1 MANTSKS
8 SEFFIGDLDIRVH
21 TDLTKA
27 GELGPDDSIGLL
39 QDAKITM
46 NTNEVKLKSGFP
58 ERTYASA
65 VVSRD
70 LSVAGSFNEY
80 SISNLALVYGDND
93 ALAAAIGATPAS
105 STFTSGPL
113 ADQAVVAVQTGDG
126 ADFTAGDVVY
136 VYAHDNTSDVFV
148 AKILSISVDD
158 ITLDQDLPR
167 AFALGDHIAK
177 VQSVELGSEDNT
189 KELTIQVVGTMP
201 LDGTPFVYDIWKGTI
216 AGSAEMS
223 SSTQN
228 FGALPFTI
236 EPLQPAAYEIA
247 AGVYGDDSVKKA
259 VISQYAQGRLTK
271 NIPA

>member
-8 SEFFIGDLDIRVH
+8 SEFFIGDLDIRIS

-46 NTNEVKLKSGFP
+46 STNEVKLKSGFP

-70 LSVAGSFNEY
+70 LVVAGSFNEY

-93 ALAAAIGATPAS
+93 ALAAALLATNHEGTLSSAGTAS
-105 STFTSGPL
+105 DTTL
-113 ADQAVVAVQTGDG
+113 NVQTGEG
-126 ADFTAGDVVY
+126 ADFAGKTIY
-136 VYAHDNTSDVFV
+136 VYSHDNTSDVFV
-148 AKILSISVDD
+148 TKCTTVAVDE
-158 ITLDQDLPR
+158 ITIDQPLPR
-167 AFALGDHIAK
+167 DLAIGDHVAVI
-177 VQSVELGSEDNT
+177 QSVELGSEDNT

-223 SSTQN
+223 ASTQA

-236 EPLQPAAYEIA
+236 EPLQPASHEIA
-247 AGVYGDDSVKKA
+247 NDVFGADAVKKA
-259 VISQYAQGRLTK
+259 VIAQYAQGRLSK

>member
-1 MANTSKS
+1 MANTAKT
-8 SEFFIGDLDIRVH
+8 SEFFIGDLDIRVN

-70 LSVAGSFNEY
+70 LSVSGSFNEY

-93 ALAAAIGATPAS
+93 ALTAAAAASNHEGTLASAAAAGATDL
-105 STFTSGPL
+105 T
-113 ADQAVVAVQTGDG
+113 VQTGEGAGFDG
-126 ADFTAGDVVY
+126 KTIY
-136 VYAHDNTSDVFV
+136 VYTNNNKSDVFV
-148 AKILSISVDD
+148 TKCTSVATDT
-158 ITLDQDLPR
+158 ITLDRAIPRDL
-167 AFALGDHIAK
+167 AIGDHVA
-177 VQSVELGSEDNT
+177 VVESVELGSEDNT
-189 KELTIQVVGTMP
+189 KELTVQVVGTMP

-216 AGSAEMS
+216 TGSAEMS
-223 SSTQN
+223 ASTQN

-236 EPLQPAAYEIA
+236 EPLQPAQYEIDN
-247 AGVYGDDSVKKA
+247 GVYGADAVKKQ
-259 VISQYAQGRLTK
+259 VISMYAQGRLSK

>member
-1 MANTSKS
+1 MANTSKT
-8 SEFFIGDLDIRVH
+8 SEFFIGDLDIRVS

-93 ALAAAIGATPAS
+93 ALAAAVSATAAS
-105 STFTSGPL
+105 STFTAIAA
-113 ADQAVVAVQTGDG
+113 ADQAVVEVQTGDG
-126 ADFTAGDVVY
+126 VDFAIGNTVY
-136 VYAHDNTSDVFV
+136 VYSHDNASDVFV
-148 AKILSISVDD
+148 AEIDSIAVDA
-158 ITLDQDLPR
+158 ITLKQNLPR
-167 AFALGDHIAK
+167 ALAIGDHIARI
-177 VQSVELGSEDNT
+177 QTVELGSEDNT
-189 KELTIQVVGTMP
+189 KELTVQVVGTMP

-216 AGSAEMS
+216 SGSAEMS

-247 AGVYGDDSVKKA
+247 NDVYGSDAVKKA
-259 VISQYAQGRLTK
+259 VIAQYAQGRLSK

>member
-1 MANTSKS
+1 MANTSKT
-8 SEFFIGDLDIRVH
+8 SEFFIGDLDIRVN

-27 GELGPDDSIGLL
+27 GELGPNDSIGLL

-65 VVSRD
+65 VVSRE
-70 LSVAGSFNEY
+70 LSIAGSFNEY

-93 ALAAAIGATPAS
+93 ALAAAVTATNHEGTLAVAS
-105 STFTSGPL
+105 AAAETELT
-113 ADQAVVAVQTGDG
+113 VQTGEG
-126 ADFTAGDVVY
+126 ANFAGKTVY
-136 VYAHDNTSDVFV
+136 VYSHLNPSDVFV
-148 AKILSISVDD
+148 TKCASVAVDV
-158 ITLDQDLPR
+158 ITLDRAIPRDLVI
-167 AFALGDHIAK
+167 GDHVA
-177 VQSVELGSEDNT
+177 VVESVELGSESNT
-189 KELTIQVVGTMP
+189 QELTVQVVGTMP

-216 AGSAEMS
+216 AGTAEMS

-247 AGVYGDDSVKKA
+247 AGTYGDDAVKKA

>member
-8 SEFFIGDLDIRVH
+8 SEFFIGDLDIRVS

-93 ALAAAIGATPAS
+93 ALAAAVTASAASGTFAATA
-105 STFTSGPL
+105 T
-113 ADQAVVAVQTGDG
+113 AAQAVVSVQTGEG
-126 ADFTAGDVVY
+126 AAFTALETVY
-136 VYAHDNTSDVFV
+136 VYSHANPSDVFV
-148 AKILSISVDD
+148 ASILSIAGDD
-158 ITLDQDLPR
+158 ITLNQDLPR
-167 AFALGDHIAK
+167 DLVIGDHIAK
-177 VQSVELGSEDNT
+177 IQTVELGSEDNT

-236 EPLQPAAYEIA
+236 EPLQPAKFEIDN
-247 AGVYGDDSVKKA
+247 GVFGSDAVKKT
-259 VISQYAQGRLTK
+259 VIANFAQGRLSK

>member
-8 SEFFIGDLDIRVH
+8 SEFFIGDLDIRVN

-93 ALAAAIGATPAS
+93 ALAAAVAATAGTSTLAS
-105 STFTSGPL
+105 IAA
-113 ADQAVVAVQTGDG
+113 ADQAVIDVQTGEGVNFAVD
-126 ADFTAGDVVY
+126 DTVY
-136 VYAHDNTSDVFV
+136 VYAHDNSSDVFV
-148 AKILSISVDD
+148 ASISSITTDA
-158 ITLDQDLPR
+158 ITLNQSIPR
-167 AFALGDHIAK
+167 ALAIGDHIAK
-177 VQSVELGSEDNT
+177 IQTVELGSEDNT

-247 AGVYGDDSVKKA
+247 NGIFGADAVKKA
-259 VISQYAQGRLTK
+259 VIAQYAQGRLSK
-271 NIPA
+271 NIPG

>member
-1 MANTSKS
+1 MANTSKT
-8 SEFFIGDLDIRVH
+8 SEFFIGDLDIRVS

-70 LSVAGSFNEY
+70 LVVAGSFNEY

-93 ALAAAIGATPAS
+93 ALAAAVAATNHEGTLAS
-105 STFTSGPL
+105 AAV
-113 ADQAVVAVQTGDG
+113 ADAVTLTVQTGEG
-126 ADFTAGDVVY
+126 ADFAGKTVY
-136 VYAHDNTSDVFV
+136 VYRHDDPSDVFV
-148 AKILSISVDD
+148 TKCTTVSVDE
-158 ITLDQDLPR
+158 ITLDRGIPRDL
-167 AFALGDHIAK
+167 AIGDHVAI
-177 VQSVELGSEDNT
+177 VESVELGSEDNT
-189 KELTIQVVGTMP
+189 QELTIQVVGTMP

-236 EPLQPAAYEIA
+236 EPLQPAAHEIA
-247 AGVYGDDSVKKA
+247 ADKFGVDAVKKA
-259 VISQYAQGRLTK
+259 VISQYAQGRLSK

>member
-8 SEFFIGDLDIRVH
+8 SEFFIGDLDIRVN

-39 QDAKITM
+39 QDAKVTM

-70 LSVAGSFNEY
+70 LSVSGSFNEY

-93 ALAAAIGATPAS
+93 ALAAAVAASNHEGTLSAGATAAA
-105 STFTSGPL
+105 TTL
-113 ADQAVVAVQTGDG
+113 TVQTGEG
-126 ADFTAGDVVY
+126 ADFAGKTIY
-136 VYAHDNTSDVFV
+136 VYSHANPSDVFV
-148 AKILSISVDD
+148 TKCTTVSVDE
-158 ITLDQDLPR
+158 ITLDRAIPRDLII
-167 AFALGDHIAK
+167 GDHVA
-177 VQSVELGSEDNT
+177 VVESVELGSEDNT
-189 KELTIQVVGTMP
+189 QEMTIQVVGTMP

-236 EPLQPAAYEIA
+236 DPLQLAAFEIA
-247 AGVYGDDSVKKA
+247 NGVFGADEVKKA

-271 NIPA
+271 NVPA